1 MALPKLNSTPKYEM
15 VIPSQQKK
23 VRFRPY
29 LVKEEKVLLMA
40 FESQDTVQAMKAII
54 DTILVCVDDKL
65 KKEELTTF
73 DVEYMFTKLR
83 SKSVGE
89 RSNLSIECSECKTPN
104 EVSVNIDD
112 IEIKLDNPSETLELQ
127 EDVHV
132 EMGYP
137 SAEVLMNMKEGIS
150 STEQLIELIIYSI
163 KNIMTEEEQVSA
175 KDVSE
180 KDLRD
185 FVDSMTGDQFK
196 KVSEFVATI
205 PTLTKD
211 VEFDCKKCGTSNKN
225 TLSGFTDFFQ

>member
-150 STEQLIELIIYSI
+150 STEQLIELIVYSI

-175 KDVSE
+175 KDVST

-225 TLSGFTDFFQ
+225 TLSGFTDFF

>member
-104 EVSVNIDD
+104 EVSVNIDNV
-112 IEIKLDNPSETLELQ
+112 EIKMDNPSETLELQ

-225 TLSGFTDFFQ
+225 TLSGFTDFF

>member
-225 TLSGFTDFFQ
+225 TLSGFTDFF

>member
-54 DTILVCVDDKL
+54 DTILVCVDDKI

-225 TLSGFTDFFQ
+225 TLSGFTDFF

>member
-54 DTILVCVDDKL
+54 DTILVCVDYTL

-225 TLSGFTDFFQ
+225 TLSGFTDFF

>member
-1 MALPKLNSTPKYEM
+1 
-15 VIPSQQKK
+15 
-23 VRFRPY
+23 
-29 LVKEEKVLLMA
+29 
-40 FESQDTVQAMKAII
+40 MKAII
-54 DTILVCVDDKL
+54 DTILVCVDDKI

-225 TLSGFTDFFQ
+225 TLSGFTDFF

>member
-54 DTILVCVDDKL
+54 DTILVCVDDKI

-163 KNIMTEEEQVSA
+163 KNIMTEDEQVSA

-225 TLSGFTDFFQ
+225 TLSGFTDFF

>member
-54 DTILVCVDDKL
+54 DTILVCVDDKI

-150 STEQLIELIIYSI
+150 STEQLIELIVYSI

-225 TLSGFTDFFQ
+225 TLSGFTDFF

>member
-54 DTILVCVDDKL
+54 DTILVCVDDKI

-89 RSNLSIECSECKTPN
+89 RSNLNIECSECKTPN
-104 EVSVNIDD
+104 EVSINIDD

-150 STEQLIELIIYSI
+150 STEQLIELIVYSI

-175 KDVSE
+175 KDVST

-225 TLSGFTDFFQ
+225 TLSGFTDFF

>member
-104 EVSVNIDD
+104 EVSVNIDNV
-112 IEIKLDNPSETLELQ
+112 EIKMDNPSETLELQ

-150 STEQLIELIIYSI
+150 STEQLIELIVYSI

-175 KDVSE
+175 KDVST

-225 TLSGFTDFFQ
+225 TLSGFTDFF

>member
-1 MALPKLNSTPKYEM
+1 
-15 VIPSQQKK
+15 
-23 VRFRPY
+23 

-225 TLSGFTDFFQ
+225 TLSGFTDFF